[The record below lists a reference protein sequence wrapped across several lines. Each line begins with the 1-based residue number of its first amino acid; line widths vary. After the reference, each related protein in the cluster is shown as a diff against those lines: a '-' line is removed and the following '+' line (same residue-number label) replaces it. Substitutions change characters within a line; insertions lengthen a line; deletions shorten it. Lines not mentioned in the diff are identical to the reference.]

1 MPMTEE
7 KPAENLEYD
16 RLSDKAK
23 SFIKHY
29 LITKNGAKSARL
41 AGYSAKSSDSKA
53 SQLLADVRIRKYIDE
68 RSDWTFEEWAEKV
81 KGVYLKHPDNW
92 QASLKALEL
101 YGKGKGFCRDATVNI
116 NQLSVSG
123 DDILRLRKSL
133 QDKGLQLEHTTN
145 SVASNEAVLDIGGVG
160 QKVEEPPATPLDRHT
175 TPPQNA
181 QQNKQSEDTI

>member
-1 MPMTEE
+1 MMTEE
-7 KPAENLEYD
+7 KVFNAND
-16 RLSDKAK
+16 LSDRTKA
-23 SFIKHY
+23 FIRHY
-29 LITKNGAKSARL
+29 LVTKNGAESARL
-41 AGYSAKSSDSKA
+41 AGYSPKSARIQASK
-53 SQLLADVRIRKYIDE
+53 LLADPNIRKLIDAQ
-68 RSDWTFEEWAEKV
+68 SDWSFEEWAEKV

-123 DDILRLRKSL
+123 DDIMRLRKSL

-145 SVASNEAVLDIGGVG
+145 SIESKDIVLDIGGVVG
-160 QKVEEPPATPLDRHT
+160 SVEEPPATPLDMHT
-175 TPPQNA
+175 TPNQNA